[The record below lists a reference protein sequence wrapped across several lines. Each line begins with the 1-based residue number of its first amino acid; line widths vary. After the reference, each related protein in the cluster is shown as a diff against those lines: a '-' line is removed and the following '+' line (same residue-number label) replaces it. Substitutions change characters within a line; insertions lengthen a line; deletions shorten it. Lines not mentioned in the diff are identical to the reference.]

1 MCLQQLFLFHG
12 ILSLSHNWKAISCKN
27 CLRGKMAQTFG
38 IFITIVIFI
47 MAFSSNDHHEYFT
60 IMSLQLYFP
69 RSPLLGT
76 IKMIVNQNRF
86 VDHHIFSATRRS
98 DVVSG
103 WIFWRK
109 KRLLSL
115 PALLSLTLTFVL
127 FFSFIRWPCSK
138 LFLKRIC
145 KKGNMERWEPTFIF

>member
-1 MCLQQLFLFHG
+1 M
-12 ILSLSHNWKAISCKN
+12 S
-27 CLRGKMAQTFG
+27 
-38 IFITIVIFI
+38 
-47 MAFSSNDHHEYFT
+47 FSSWHSHQNDHQEYFT

-145 KKGNMERWEPTFIF
+145 KKGNMESGSPHSFSSEFSPKFWSILVTFLVNWRNRWVFEWRKCHQFWWQ